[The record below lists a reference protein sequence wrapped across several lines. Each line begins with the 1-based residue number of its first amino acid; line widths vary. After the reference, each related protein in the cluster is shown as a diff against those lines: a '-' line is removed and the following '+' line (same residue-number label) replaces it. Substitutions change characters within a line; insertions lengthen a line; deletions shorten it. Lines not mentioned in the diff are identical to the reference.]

1 MITAQKNSILVVD
14 DNPSNIRVL
23 FDVLHGAGFKVSV
36 VKSGELALKNLPFIQ
51 PDLILLDIMM
61 PGLDGFETCR
71 RLKADKATKDIPVI
85 FMTVLSDVENKVKG
99 LKMGAVD
106 YITKPI
112 QVEEVLARVN
122 LHLELRNTQIQLMNE
137 VTERRQAE
145 MKLQQTLNQLQK
157 TQADLIQSEKMSS
170 LGQLVAGVAH
180 EINNPINFI
189 SGNLYHANEYIQN
202 LLNLMQLYQKYNPNP
217 PSEILSKVEAIE
229 LNFLSE
235 DLPQLLNSMQVGVD
249 RIQQIILSLRIFSRA
264 DNGQMTLVDIHQG
277 LDSTLMILGNRLKAN
292 SKRPAIEVIKK
303 YGNIPLVKCYGGQ
316 LNQVFMN
323 ILSNAIDGLEQA
335 IKTQKSFTPSITI
348 QTEVSDDNRIVI
360 CIADNG
366 IGIPEAIKKRIFE
379 PFFTTKPIGR
389 GTGLG
394 LAISYHIV
402 REKHHGCLE
411 CISQP
416 GQGTEFAIVIPLKH
430 DLDFVES
437 SSRTLKS
444 EFSEEVGKQ

>member
-1 MITAQKNSILVVD
+1 
-14 DNPSNIRVL
+14 
-23 FDVLHGAGFKVSV
+23 
-36 VKSGELALKNLPFIQ
+36 
-51 PDLILLDIMM
+51 
-61 PGLDGFETCR
+61 
-71 RLKADKATKDIPVI
+71 
-85 FMTVLSDVENKVKG
+85 
-99 LKMGAVD
+99 
-106 YITKPI
+106 
-112 QVEEVLARVN
+112 
-122 LHLELRNTQIQLMNE
+122 MNE

-180 EINNPINFI
+180 EINNPVNFI

-249 RIQQIILSLRIFSRA
+249 RIQQILLSLRIFSRA

-277 LDSTLMILGNRLKAN
+277 LDSTLMILGNRLKVN

-303 YGNIPLVKCYGGQ
+303 YGNLPLVKCYGGQ

-416 GQGTEFAIVIPLKH
+416 GQGTEFAIMIPLEQGV
-430 DLDFVES
+430 DFVES

>member
-1 MITAQKNSILVVD
+1 MVTAQQNSILVVD

-36 VKSGELALKNLPFIQ
+36 VKSGELALQNLPFIQ

-61 PGLDGFETCR
+61 PGFDGFETCR
-71 RLKADKATKDIPVI
+71 RLKADKATQEIPVI

-99 LKMGAVD
+99 LKLGAVD

-112 QVEEVLARVN
+112 QVDEVLARVN
-122 LHLELRNTQIQLMNE
+122 LHLKLRNTQVQLMNE
-137 VTERRQAE
+137 VAERRQAE
-145 MKLQQTLNQLQK
+145 MKLQQALTQLQK
-157 TQADLIQSEKMSS
+157 TQAELIQSEKMSS
-170 LGQLVAGVAH
+170 LGQLLAGVAH

-217 PSEILSKVEAIE
+217 PSEILLQMEAIE
-229 LNFLSE
+229 LNYLTE

-249 RIQQIILSLRIFSRA
+249 RIQQILLSLRIFSRA
-264 DNGQMTLVDIHQG
+264 DNGKMTLLDIHQG
-277 LDSTLMILGNRLKAN
+277 LDSTLMILGVRLKAN
-292 SKRPAIEVIKK
+292 SKRPAIEVFKK
-303 YGNIPLVKCYGGQ
+303 YGNLPLVKCYSGQ

-335 IKTQKSFTPSITI
+335 IKTDKPFTPSISI
-348 QTEVSDDNRIVI
+348 QTEVIDDNRIVI
-360 CIADNG
+360 RIADNG
-366 IGIPEAIKKRIFE
+366 IGILEETKKRIFE
-379 PFFTTKPIGR
+379 PFFTTKPVGR

-411 CISQP
+411 CVSQP
-416 GQGTEFAIVIPLKH
+416 GQGTEFVIVIPLKH
-430 DLDFVES
+430 DLDRNDNGARSQFMD
-437 SSRTLKS
+437 
-444 EFSEEVGKQ
+444 